1 MEWMLDSA
9 NLKEV
14 RESLEIFPVS
24 GVTTNPTILRS
35 EGRIDYAKHLRELSA
50 IVGTNRTFHVQ
61 AGVDGCENIVREAQ
75 RIQEI
80 VGKDV
85 YIKIPI
91 TEEGLKAIAVL
102 KAQGTHITATAIY
115 TAYQG
120 LLAAQAGVDY
130 LAPYCNRME
139 QFGIDFGIAIA
150 QIRHIVIICLQRS
163 WAPATRT
170 SGKSYVLLTVA
181 RMPLLHSLAC
191 CARPCS
197 LHWLWMQS
205 ILSMRIR
212 LGLMRKSEFA
222 A

>member
-91 TEEGLKAIAVL
+91 TEEGLKAIAIL
-102 KAQGTHITATAIY
+102 KKQGVHITATAIY

-120 LLAAQAGVDY
+120 LLAAQAGADY

-139 QFGIDFGIAIA
+139 QFGIDFGTAIA
-150 QIRHIVIICLQRS
+150 QIRHMIDRDHLPAKILGASYKNVGQIVRSVDCGAHAVTAQPAMLRAALQS
-163 WAPATRT
+163 ALVVDAVHTFNENQAWIDV
-170 SGKSYVLLTVA
+170 K
-181 RMPLLHSLAC
+181 
-191 CARPCS
+191 
-197 LHWLWMQS
+197 
-205 ILSMRIR
+205 
-212 LGLMRKSEFA
+212 E
-222 A
+222 

>member
-14 RESLEIFPVS
+14 SESLKIFPVS

-35 EGRIDYAKHLRELSA
+35 EGRIDYANHLRELYA
-50 IVGTNRTFHVQ
+50 IVGRDRTFHVQ

-80 VGKDV
+80 VGKEV

-91 TEEGLKAIAVL
+91 TEEGLKAIACL
-102 KAQGTHITATAIY
+102 KKQGVHITATAIY

-120 LLAAQAGVDY
+120 LLAADAGADY

-139 QFGIDFGIAIA
+139 QFGIDFGTAIA
-150 QIRHIVIICLQRS
+150 QIRHMIDRDHLPAKILGASYKNVGQLVRSVDCGAHAVTAQPAMLRAALQS
-163 WAPATRT
+163 ALVVDAVRT
-170 SGKSYVLLTVA
+170 FNDNQAWIDGKD
-181 RMPLLHSLAC
+181 
-191 CARPCS
+191 
-197 LHWLWMQS
+197 
-205 ILSMRIR
+205 
-212 LGLMRKSEFA
+212 
-222 A
+222 